1 MKKFVLLILI
11 IWASIFNHGKSLASE
26 VYSSSP
32 EEHKEHKEIKSGRP
46 LPAYFITMQNLL
58 TIYFEATIGEINLT
72 VTNKNNEIVY
82 TKIMYIGEPMSLSIE
97 LDTSTEEYTVYI
109 NKL

>member
-26 VYSSSP
+26 VYSPSP
-32 EEHKEHKEIKSGRP
+32 EEHKEIKSGSP

-58 TIYFEATIGEINLT
+58 TIYFEAAIGKINLT

>member
-26 VYSSSP
+26 VYSPSP
-32 EEHKEHKEIKSGRP
+32 EEHKGHKEIKSGSP

-58 TIYFEATIGEINLT
+58 TIYFEAAIGKINLT

>member
-1 MKKFVLLILI
+1 MQHNIIATIMKKFVLLILI

-58 TIYFEATIGEINLT
+58 TIYFEAAIGEINLT

-82 TKIMYIGEPMSLSIE
+82 TAYSGGYPFSISG
-97 LDTSTEEYTVYI
+97 DIRSVPS
-109 NKL
+109 